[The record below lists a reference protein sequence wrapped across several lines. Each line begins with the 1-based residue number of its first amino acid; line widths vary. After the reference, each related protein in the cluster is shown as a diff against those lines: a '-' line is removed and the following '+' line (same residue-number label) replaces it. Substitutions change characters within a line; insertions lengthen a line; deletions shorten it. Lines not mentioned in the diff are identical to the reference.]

1 MELRHFRWPD
11 RKAPKQYV
19 ELGKKVKVIAD
30 NSLDGYNAIAPNHCI
45 VEVDLKNRE
54 TLSLY
59 CPYPLGSEPNV
70 MTEEQRIAK
79 LRDCAEDLT
88 EAEKDRLVNWI
99 LTMDSVEAL

>member
-1 MELRHFRWPD
+1 
-11 RKAPKQYV
+11 
-19 ELGKKVKVIAD
+19 
-30 NSLDGYNAIAPNHCI
+30 
-45 VEVDLKNRE
+45 LKNGE

-99 LTMDSVEAL
+99 LTLDSVEAL